1 MKKGSFVVAALF
13 AAFVASNA
21 SADFANVKYVGTGK
35 GSNVKMTI
43 GGTTKD
49 VFAGQLKHQISGATG
64 DYAVLNGTKVTFC
77 TDLLQ
82 YVSSS
87 TTQYEFVPVS
97 SVPMSAPMGADKAK
111 AIQDM
116 YNGASGAQLASNV
129 SDDFAT
135 AFQLAVWEVVTDYNK
150 NVGVASVG
158 LASGQFKAKKTN
170 GNALS
175 SGVMNAFNTLIGY
188 IGQASNNNVKI
199 VGMANNHA
207 QDQIVE
213 GQTYVPA
220 PGAAALASLGLLL
233 AGKRRRK

>member
-1 MKKGSFVVAALF
+1 MKTGSFVVAGLF

-43 GGTTKD
+43 GDTTKE
-49 VFAGQLKHQISGATG
+49 VFAGQLKHQISGASG

-97 SVPMSAPMGADKAK
+97 SVPMSAPMGLNKAA
-111 AIQDM
+111 AIQAM

-135 AFQLAVWEVVTDYNK
+135 AFQLAVWEVVSDYNS
-150 NVGVASVG
+150 NVGVASVSLTNG
-158 LASGQFKAKKTN
+158 LFKAKKTN

-175 SGVMNAFNTLIGY
+175 NGVMNAFNTIIGY
-188 IGQASNNNVKI
+188 IGQSYNTNIKI
-199 VGMANNHA
+199 VGIASNSA

-220 PGAAALASLGLLL
+220 PGAAALASLGLIL